1 MQITDDSLSGLMKW
15 LARDRWRDAFQEVIG
30 EHFGEICEEAGI
42 ETFDE
47 LANIIGDH
55 WYNVLAGCAFEDFL
69 TRETEDGNIVDDY
82 LKRRGW
88 NEKAMNKAYMTALRT
103 SVMSLYEVS
112 DIRPGE
118 SFLARDLVRGGEP
131 IRVQEGSATKTL
143 KQWDRAAMRIVE
155 VRGRTMISG
164 GLLPFE
170 PDLSEEVLDHVRHLI
185 DSAPMAVEEMS
196 DALGAEPS
204 KDEIEDFA
212 ADLAMHSAAPI
223 FTSTW
228 LDEYLAH
235 VQEPELPSLVNTDG
249 EEMVFIQL
257 HYRLN
262 KGVTQKQ
269 VRAALD
275 ASPELDPASVK
286 FWNWLQPADA
296 APPARPPRS
305 GVQMSSAMPDGSVVL
320 GTLELKGRM
329 LEAQVNSE
337 RRAECAKA
345 MLAPLL
351 EGLVE
356 PPLMARQTLEQAM
369 AAHREAPATPKPSGL
384 SPEEEREAIHQF
396 LDRQYRAV
404 LDEPVPMLDN
414 TTPRNA
420 ARSQEGR
427 GKLVAWLKYLENHTA
442 QLGDDNPMATYDFTW
457 MWEELG
463 VAKLRR

>member
-1 MQITDDSLSGLMKW
+1 MQITADFLSGLVKW
-15 LARDRWRDAFQEVIG
+15 LARDHWRDAFQEVIG
-30 EHFGEICEEAGI
+30 EHFGEFCEEAGI

-47 LANIIGDH
+47 LADIIGDH
-55 WYNVLAGCAFEDFL
+55 WFNVLWGCAFEDFL
-69 TRETEDGNIVDDY
+69 TRETENGNIVDDY

-112 DIRPGE
+112 DIRRGE
-118 SFLARDLVRGGEP
+118 SFLARDLVRGGES

-170 PDLSEEVLDHVRHLI
+170 PDLSEEALDHVRHLI
-185 DSAPMAVEEMS
+185 DSAPMAVGEMF

-204 KDEIEDFA
+204 EDEIENFA
-212 ADLAMHSAAPI
+212 VDLAMHSAAPI

-228 LDEYLAH
+228 LDEYL
-235 VQEPELPSLVNTDG
+235 VQEPELPTLVNADG

-275 ASPELDPASVK
+275 ASPELDPASVR

-296 APPARPPRS
+296 AAPARSPQS

-320 GTLELKGRM
+320 GTLELKGRR

-337 RRAECAKA
+337 SRAQRATA

-351 EGLVE
+351 EGLVA
-356 PPLMARQTLEQAM
+356 PPLMARQTLEQTM

-384 SPEEEREAIHQF
+384 SPEEEREAIHQV

-404 LDEPVPMLDN
+404 LDEPVPMLDDM
-414 TTPRNA
+414 TPRSA
-420 ARSQEGR
+420 ARSKKDRE
-427 GKLVAWLKYLENHTA
+427 KLVAWLKYLENRTA
-442 QLGDDNPMATYDFTW
+442 RLGEDNPMATYDFTW

-463 VAKLRR
+463 VAKLRC